1 MLSNRHFKRC
11 FGDVRESA
19 AAHSPLGR
27 FAPAPNANR
36 GARPSSAVRIASIRT
51 IAVAS
56 EGRGFNPAKKS
67 GATRLPLGGFLA
79 EPSANFAQPAPAPNA
94 NRGEKA
100 GQPLKTGRLNHATL
114 WLHFFLA
121 WANLQPGGCA

>member
-36 GARPSSAVRIASIRT
+36 VARPSSVVRIASIRT

-79 EPSANFAQPAPAPNA
+79 EPSANFAQPAPAPTRTAAKKPA
-94 NRGEKA
+94 N
-100 GQPLKTGRLNHATL
+100 P
-114 WLHFFLA
+114 
-121 WANLQPGGCA
+121 